1 MCILFKNRVQNYYFL
16 RTQPNKLH
24 KIDRNVHRLDVLCN
38 LFDDR
43 CFIWHPHSF
52 DVMLWHFFF
61 SLLDVNL
68 TPLASFHDVDPVTQQ
83 IDDFCRL
90 VITSIACCYF
100 HGMPFFG
107 IGKVG

>member
-68 TPLASFHDVDPVTQQ
+68 TPLASFHDVDPVT
-83 IDDFCRL
+83 
-90 VITSIACCYF
+90 
-100 HGMPFFG
+100 
-107 IGKVG
+107 